1 MGGDDAC
8 LLRCAGQSPSEE
20 INKLLG
26 CWNSKC
32 KTAFEPLPAKAH
44 LRITNEECETEATCV
59 EVYNCV
65 HEQCDME
72 SCHAD
77 PDCEGIEECAFSCAC
92 GDDACLL
99 RCAGQSPSEEINK
112 LLGCWNSKCK
122 TAFKPLPTKTHLGI
136 TNEECESEATCV
148 EVCNCV
154 HEQCL
159 NQSQCDNVPSDFRS
173 PRILS
178 LVWRGSGFSF
188 FFGDNCF
195 VVFFSSVL
203 ELALPE

>member
-1 MGGDDAC
+1 
-8 LLRCAGQSPSEE
+8 
-20 INKLLG
+20 
-26 CWNSKC
+26 
-32 KTAFEPLPAKAH
+32 
-44 LRITNEECETEATCV
+44 
-59 EVYNCV
+59 
-65 HEQCDME
+65 ME

-122 TAFKPLPTKTHLGI
+122 TAFEPLPKKAHLRI

-154 HEQCL
+154 HEQCDMESCHADPDCEGIEECAFSCACGDDACL
-159 NQSQCDNVPSDFRS
+159 SRCATASMNSVTWNLAMQIQIAKASKNAH
-173 PRILS
+173 S
-178 LVWRGSGFSF
+178 LVHVVMMRACRG
-188 FFGDNCF
+188 
-195 VVFFSSVL
+195 VQL
-203 ELALPE
+203 RP